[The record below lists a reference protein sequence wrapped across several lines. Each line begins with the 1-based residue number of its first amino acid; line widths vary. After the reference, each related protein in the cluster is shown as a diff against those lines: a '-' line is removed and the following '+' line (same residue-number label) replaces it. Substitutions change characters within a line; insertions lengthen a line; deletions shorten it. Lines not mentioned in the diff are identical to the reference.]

1 MYRRH
6 SLLTLFVIMLM
17 TSLPSSA
24 IDLQRM
30 ASGWHGFNLLNY
42 FNGDYTEPFSEEEF
56 QWMHEW
62 GFNFVRIP
70 ISYWSW
76 SRPGDYYVM
85 DEEVLSDI
93 DRCGEWGRKY
103 HIHVC
108 LNLHRAPGYC
118 VNPPA
123 EPEDL
128 FTSESALEGCAYQW
142 GVLAKRYAKVSP
154 RDLSFNLLNEVPDL
168 APADYERV
176 VRRLVEAIRDAN
188 PRRIVMIDGLQW
200 GGQPLLQVADMKR
213 IMQCG
218 RGYQPMLIS
227 HYNASWVF
235 HDGMWLTPDQL
246 SWPYE
251 ADGVTYDKEWIRQL
265 LTTSWGPML
274 DAGRQPLFIG
284 EFGAHNCT
292 PTTSPLPGWKTNLT
306 SSANSTSAGP
316 CGTSA
321 APSASSTA
329 AAPTS
334 NTKTST
340 AINSTARCST
350 SSSAICPNSQS
361 LWLVIHSIT
370 IVPS

>member
-1 MYRRH
+1 MNRRH
-6 SLLTLFVIMLM
+6 SLLSLFVILIM

-85 DEEVLSDI
+85 DEEVLRDI
-93 DRCGEWGRKY
+93 DRCVEWGRKY

-292 PTTSPLPGWKTNLT
+292 PHDVTLAWLEDELDIFSELHLGWTLWNLRGSFGIIDSGRTDVEYEDFHGHKLDRQMLDLLLRHLPK
-306 SSANSTSAGP
+306 
-316 CGTSA
+316 
-321 APSASSTA
+321 
-329 AAPTS
+329 
-334 NTKTST
+334 
-340 AINSTARCST
+340 
-350 SSSAICPNSQS
+350 
-361 LWLVIHSIT
+361 
-370 IVPS
+370 